1 MKAKV
6 DAPFVPLNIAVL
18 TVSDTRT
25 LETDTSG
32 QVFVDRLRDAG
43 HNLAARVLLKDDL
56 YKIRAQVATWIA
68 DDGVQVVL
76 ITGGTGMF
84 PRDVTPD
91 AVSVLF
97 DRDIPGFGELFRAI
111 SYEEIGMST
120 IQSRAIAGISNRT
133 LVFCLPGST
142 GACRTAWSKIIAPQ
156 LDPRINAC
164 GFTRVFN
171 TWSAS

>member
-1 MKAKV
+1 M
-6 DAPFVPLNIAVL
+6 DAAQTAGHMPVSMEHVHASALVVPAHKGLLGPQGIGAVL
-18 TVSDTRT
+18 MS
-25 LETDTSG
+25 EAFAH
-32 QVFVDRLRDAG
+32 QV
-43 HNLAARVLLKDDL
+43 NP
-56 YKIRAQVATWIA
+56 
-68 DDGVQVVL
+68 L